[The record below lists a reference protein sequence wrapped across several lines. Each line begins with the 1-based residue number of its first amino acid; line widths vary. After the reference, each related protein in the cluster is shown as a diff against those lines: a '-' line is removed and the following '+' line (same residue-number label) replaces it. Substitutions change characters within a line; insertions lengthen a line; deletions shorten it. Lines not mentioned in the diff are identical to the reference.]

1 MCIKTVYIIFAM
13 ECNFSFI
20 GGGVEF
26 VVTLLISILLKCH
39 KYFAVSGFN
48 LIREYIN
55 RDLLTAI
62 WNTFLYYNYVVH
74 TTLLGA

>member
-13 ECNFSFI
+13 ECNFSFS
-20 GGGVEF
+20 GGGIEL

-55 RDLLTAI
+55 RDLLTTI
-62 WNTFLYYNYVVH
+62 WNTFLYYNYLVH
-74 TTLLGA
+74 TTLLGS

>member
-13 ECNFSFI
+13 ECNFSLI
-20 GGGVEF
+20 GGGVEL

-62 WNTFLYYNYVVH
+62 WNNFLYYNYLVH

>member
-13 ECNFSFI
+13 DCNFSFS
-20 GGGVEF
+20 GGGIEL

-39 KYFAVSGFN
+39 QYFAVSGFN

-62 WNTFLYYNYVVH
+62 WNTFLYNNYLVH
-74 TTLLGA
+74 TTLLGS

>member
-1 MCIKTVYIIFAM
+1 M
-13 ECNFSFI
+13 ECNFSLI
-20 GGGVEF
+20 GGGVEL

-39 KYFAVSGFN
+39 KYFAVFGFN

-62 WNTFLYYNYVVH
+62 WNKFLYYNYLVH